1 MADYFKA
8 ASEFKARLTA
18 KATKAAELD
27 AFYES
32 VRSGIH
38 EEIAN
43 ANAYLAR
50 ENAPKI
56 EFKEGWPKG
65 AIIELVCSTAIAK
78 VTLNPDAPEAPTIA
92 AVIAGEEAEKTVTF
106 TLLHDQTPLKA
117 QRVSL
122 TPATEEKVGP
132 HEVAA
137 TIVEELITG
146 AP

>member
-8 ASEFKARLTA
+8 ASEFKARLNA
-18 KATKAAELD
+18 KATRAAALSTFFEG
-27 AFYES
+27 
-32 VRSGIH
+32 VRTGLR

-50 ENAPKI
+50 ENAPKV
-56 EFKEGWPKG
+56 EFKEGWPNG
-65 AIIELVCSTAIAK
+65 DLIELACASATCK
-78 VTLNPDAPEAPTIA
+78 VSLDPEKPS
-92 AVIAGEEAEKTVTF
+92 IAGVVTGEEGEKTVTF
-106 TLLHDQTPLKA
+106 ILLDEESPLRA

-132 HEVAA
+132 SDVAA
-137 TIVEELITG
+137 TLVEELITG

>member
-27 AFYES
+27 AFFES

-38 EEIAN
+38 EEVAN

-56 EFKEGWPKG
+56 EFKEGWPQG
-65 AIIELVCSTAIAK
+65 AIIELACATAIAK
-78 VTLNPDAPEAPTIA
+78 VTLDPDAPSIT
-92 AVIAGEEAEKTVTF
+92 AVIAGEDAEKTVTF
-106 TLLHDQTPLKA
+106 ILLHDQSPLKA

-122 TPATEEKVGP
+122 TPATEEKVGA

-137 TIVEELITG
+137 IIVEELITG

>member
-8 ASEFKARLTA
+8 ASELKARLTA

-27 AFYES
+27 TFFES

-65 AIIELVCSTAIAK
+65 ATIELACATATGK
-78 VTLNPDAPEAPTIA
+78 VALDPDAPSIT
-92 AVIAGEEAEKTVTF
+92 AVIAGEDAEKAVTF
-106 TLLHDQTPLKA
+106 ILLHDQTPLKA

>member
-27 AFYES
+27 GFFES

-56 EFKEGWPKG
+56 EFKEGWPEG
-65 AIIELVCSTAIAK
+65 AIELVCATAIAK
-78 VTLNPDAPEAPTIA
+78 VTLDPDVPSIA
-92 AVIAGEEAEKTVTF
+92 TVIAGEEAEKTVTF
-106 TLLHDQTPLKA
+106 TLLHDQSPLKA

-122 TPATEEKVGP
+122 TPATEENVGP

-137 TIVEELITG
+137 AIVEELITG